1 MKMDIALIVALILG
15 GAQVIGSI
23 IVLISTIISN
33 RNNRLTKEIEKKDKQ
48 IVRYAKQL
56 YFLRFV
62 EESVYA
68 ELAQTNANCHQDTV
82 KKRIHSAI
90 SDKIGIRYNS
100 MDNDILQR
108 IDDSQ
113 NIKPIDISSY
123 RNGY

>member
-1 MKMDIALIVALILG
+1 MDTALLFALILG

-33 RNNRLTKEIEKKDKQ
+33 KNGKLKMEIEKKDKQ
-48 IVRYAKQL
+48 LIKYARQI

-62 EESVYA
+62 EESVYS
-68 ELAQTNANCHQDTV
+68 ELAHTNADCHQDTV

-90 SDKIGIRYNS
+90 AEETGIRYES
-100 MDNDILQR
+100 MDSEIMRKIEDCR
-108 IDDSQ
+108 

-123 RNGY
+123 RQ